1 MKKVWL
7 VIFVLV
13 LVVVAYML
21 WQSKTN
27 EGEISDVDTTEA
39 INQDLNSLNTA
50 DLNMEFK
57 DIDADLNTL

>member
-27 EGEISDVDTTEA
+27 ECEISDVDTTEA

>member
-13 LVVVAYML
+13 LVVAAYML

-27 EGEISDVDTTEA
+27 EGEISDEDTTEA

-50 DLNMEFK
+50 DLNMEFNE
-57 DIDADLNTL
+57 IDADLNTL